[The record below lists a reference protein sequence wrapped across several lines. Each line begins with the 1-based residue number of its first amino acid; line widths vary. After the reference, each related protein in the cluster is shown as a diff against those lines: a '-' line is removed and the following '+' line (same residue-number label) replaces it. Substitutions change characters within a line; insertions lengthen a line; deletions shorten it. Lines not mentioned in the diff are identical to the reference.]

1 MKTFYSDLS
10 CDTFLLRSVTATA
23 ACCLSSDTAVNIE
36 TSCAA
41 APPSLAVGRGREAS
55 FTQHKPSPYQLPARS
70 RELTFRHYLSS
81 LCLPSKWGL
90 RGEGWI
96 STDCAVIQTF
106 RGVGSSSLASRR
118 RLGSAPG
125 RFTAARVVGG
135 GVVVGVRTEDGRP
148 QQKIKKKQ
156 MELPGETYKGSR
168 RFGSLFLTTGRDRE
182 FNSPRL
188 HIYEGRGGNTLK

>member
-1 MKTFYSDLS
+1 MYSSHEVIRQDFFFCNHLRQLHWRREMKTFYSDLS
-10 CDTFLLRSVTATA
+10 CDIFLLRSVAATA
-23 ACCLSSDTAVNIE
+23 ACCLCSDTAVNIE

-41 APPSLAVGRGREAS
+41 APPSLAVGRGCEAS

-81 LCLPSKWGL
+81 LCLPSKWGP

-118 RLGSAPG
+118 RLGSALG

-135 GVVVGVRTEDGRP
+135 ASSWEYGQKMGGRN
-148 QQKIKKKQ
+148 
-156 MELPGETYKGSR
+156 R
-168 RFGSLFLTTGRDRE
+168 R
-182 FNSPRL
+182 
-188 HIYEGRGGNTLK
+188 